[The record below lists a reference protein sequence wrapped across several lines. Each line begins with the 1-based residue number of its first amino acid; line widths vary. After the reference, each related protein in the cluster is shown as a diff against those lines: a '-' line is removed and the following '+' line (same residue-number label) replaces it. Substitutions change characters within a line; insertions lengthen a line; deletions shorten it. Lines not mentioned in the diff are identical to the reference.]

1 MKKYEKS
8 VIPMIE
14 SNYENLT
21 SVEKTIADFFINNKE
36 NRNLDAKSVA
46 NYLYISEA
54 SISRFAKKIG
64 FTGYREFI
72 YHYQSTFQEE
82 KIEVEEGTK
91 VVLNTYQ
98 ELLNKSYNLINEE
111 QMNRITRLISGKK
124 RIYVYGAGSSGL
136 VAKEFKTRFM
146 RIGLDVE
153 AITDFHLL
161 LMNAV
166 RLHEDSLVIGISIS
180 GATKEIIDA
189 LYMAKEKGATTVFIT
204 SRNNKQFTK
213 DFDEVVLTAVKQNL
227 EYGNVI
233 SPQFPALII
242 IDIIYAN
249 YLKDDRRS
257 KEAIYDAT
265 IESIIGRYV

>member
-1 MKKYEKS
+1 MKEYEKS

-21 SVEKTIADFFINNKE
+21 TVEKTIADFFINNKE
-36 NRNLDAKSVA
+36 FKNLEAKSIA
-46 NYLYISEA
+46 DYLYISEA

-72 YHYQSTFQEE
+72 YHYQATFQEE

-91 VVLNTYQ
+91 DVLNTYQ

-111 QMNRITRLISGKK
+111 QMNRITKLISDKK
-124 RIYVYGAGSSGL
+124 RIYVYGVGSSGL

-161 LMNAV
+161 MMNAV
-166 RLHEDSLVIGISIS
+166 RLNKDSLVIGISIS
-180 GATKEIIDA
+180 GSTKEIIDA
-189 LYMAKEKGATTVFIT
+189 LYIAKEKGATTIFIT
-204 SRNNKQFTK
+204 SRNNNRFSE
-213 DFDEVVLTAVKQNL
+213 DFNEVVLTAVKQNL

-233 SPQFPALII
+233 SPQFPALVI

-265 IESIIGRYV
+265 IEPIIGRYV